1 MKKILLKKEYI
12 YQGSLALVNQDNP
25 QREKPQ
31 SCNMTPFS
39 TRYPSIYL
47 DYNCHLELLKL
58 LHEIRAEDQIVP
70 ISGYR
75 TEEDQ
80 KEIYESSLRE
90 NGEAFTKQYVAY
102 PKCSE
107 HETGYAI
114 DLALN
119 QGNIDFLRP
128 AFPASGICQE
138 FRKKVADYGFIQR
151 YTKDKEQITKI
162 AEEEWH
168 FRYVGYPHSKIMEQ
182 KNLCLEEYI
191 ECLKQ
196 YPYGVAELCFENYAI
211 SYLEMME
218 NIQELVLEDND
229 FVTISGNNQKGVII
243 TKKKVSDKN

>member
-1 MKKILLKKEYI
+1 M
-12 YQGSLALVNQDNP
+12 
-25 QREKPQ
+25 
-31 SCNMTPFS
+31 
-39 TRYPSIYL
+39 
-47 DYNCHLELLKL
+47 
-58 LHEIRAEDQIVP
+58 
-70 ISGYR
+70 
-75 TEEDQ
+75 
-80 KEIYESSLRE
+80 
-90 NGEAFTKQYVAY
+90 
-102 PKCSE
+102 
-107 HETGYAI
+107 
-114 DLALN
+114 DL
-119 QGNIDFLRP
+119 F
-128 AFPASGICQE
+128 
-138 FRKKVADYGFIQR
+138 
-151 YTKDKEQITKI
+151 KEQITKI